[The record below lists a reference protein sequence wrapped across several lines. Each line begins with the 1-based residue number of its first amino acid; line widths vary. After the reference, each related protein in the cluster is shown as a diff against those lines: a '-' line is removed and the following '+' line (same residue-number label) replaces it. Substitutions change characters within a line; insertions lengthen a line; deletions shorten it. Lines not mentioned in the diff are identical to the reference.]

1 MSYGIAE
8 RLAEAYTFCNPFVT
22 QKIAMPKLAQQPLTE
37 LAVRKAKPV
46 DKRYDLF
53 DASVRGLGLR
63 VATSGTKSWFIM
75 RRIKGRM
82 LRSTFGRYPDLTLAN
97 ARLKAPYVL
106 ADMADG
112 LTEGQRRTD
121 LFSVVLDEWLKKDQA
136 KNKSVHQVKVA
147 MYRHALPA
155 FGPMPVASITKRD
168 VNKLIDKIVENGSP
182 VAANRVLAFTKRFF
196 SWCKER
202 DILEHSPAETIKS
215 PAKETIRDRVL
226 TLDEMKAIWAA
237 CDQMGYP
244 WGPIFQLLL
253 LTGAR
258 LREVSQASWSEI
270 SIADSTLNLPANRTK
285 NKRPHQIQLSH
296 QAQSLIQVLPRVE
309 GQTLL
314 FTTNG
319 KTAVSGFSKVKKR
332 LDIISGVAD
341 WRFHD
346 LRRSF
351 ATHSTERLGISPVIA
366 DKILN
371 HVTGQVRGVAAI
383 YQHGEYLE
391 ERQVALQKWG
401 NFIENLASVKNQT

>member
-1 MSYGIAE
+1 
-8 RLAEAYTFCNPFVT
+8 
-22 QKIAMPKLAQQPLTE
+22 MPKLAQQPLTE
-37 LAVRKAKPV
+37 LTIRKAKPA

-63 VATSGTKSWFIM
+63 VATSGTKSWFMM
-75 RRIKGRM
+75 RRFNGRM
-82 LRSTFGRYPDLTLAN
+82 LRTTFGRYPEVALAV
-97 ARLKAPYVL
+97 ARQKAPSVL
-106 ADMADG
+106 ADMEDG
-112 LTEGQRRTD
+112 QTVGQRRTD
-121 LFSVVLDEWLKKDQA
+121 SFRIVLDEWLKKDQA

-147 MYRHALPA
+147 MYKHALPA
-155 FGPMPVASITKRD
+155 FGPIPVASITKRD
-168 VNKLIDKIVENGSP
+168 VNRLIDKIVDAGSP

-202 DILEHSPAETIKS
+202 DILELSPAESIKPPS
-215 PAKETIRDRVL
+215 REKIRNRVL
-226 TLDEMKAIWAA
+226 SLIEIKAFWAA
-237 CDQMGYP
+237 CNQMVYP

-258 LREVSQASWSEI
+258 LREVSQASWDEV
-270 SIADSTLNLPANRTK
+270 SIADGTLDLPARRTK
-285 NKRPHQIQLSH
+285 NGRPHQIQLSD
-296 QAQSLIQVLPRVE
+296 QAINIIQALPRVE
-309 GQTLL
+309 GQNLL
-314 FTTNG
+314 FTTTG
-319 KTAVSGFSKVKKR
+319 TTPVSGFSKVKKR
-332 LDIISGVAD
+332 LDVLSGITN

-391 ERQVALQKWG
+391 DRRTAMQRWG
-401 NFIENLASVKNQT
+401 TFIEELTVDAKEA

>member
-1 MSYGIAE
+1 
-8 RLAEAYTFCNPFVT
+8 
-22 QKIAMPKLAQQPLTE
+22 MPKLAQQPLTE

-97 ARLKAPYVL
+97 ARLKAPDVL
-106 ADMADG
+106 ADMVDG
-112 LTEGQRRTD
+112 LTRGQRRTD
-121 LFSVVLDEWLKKDQA
+121 LFKVVLDEWLKKDQA

-155 FGPMPVASITKRD
+155 FGPMPVSSITKRD
-168 VNKLIDKIVENGSP
+168 VNRLIDKIVDDGSP

-202 DILEHSPAETIKS
+202 DILEQSPAETIKPPS
-215 PAKETIRDRVL
+215 KETVRDRVL
-226 TLDEMKAIWAA
+226 TLGEIKDIWAA

-244 WGPIFQLLL
+244 WGPLFQLLL

-258 LREVSQASWSEI
+258 LKEVSQASWNEI
-270 SIADSTLNLPANRTK
+270 SIADSALNLPANRTK
-285 NKRPHQIQLSH
+285 NKRPHQIQLSD
-296 QAQSLIQVLPRVE
+296 QAQSIIQALPKFER
-309 GQTLL
+309 QTLL
-314 FTTNG
+314 FTTNDT
-319 KTAVSGFSKVKKR
+319 TAVSGFSKVKKR
-332 LDIISGVAD
+332 LDIISGVTD

-371 HVTGQVRGVAAI
+371 HVTGQVRGVAAV

-391 ERQVALQKWG
+391 ERRMALQKWG
-401 NFIENLASVKNQT
+401 NFIESLVSGKNQT

>member
-1 MSYGIAE
+1 
-8 RLAEAYTFCNPFVT
+8 
-22 QKIAMPKLAQQPLTE
+22 MPKLAQQPLTE
-37 LAVRKAKPV
+37 LAIRKAKPA

-63 VATSGTKSWFIM
+63 VAMSGTKSWFMM
-75 RRIKGRM
+75 RRFNGRM
-82 LRSTFGRYPDLTLAN
+82 LRTTFGRYPEVPLAL
-97 ARLKAPYVL
+97 ARLKAPDVL

-112 LTEGQRRTD
+112 QTVGQRRTD
-121 LFSVVLDEWLKKDQA
+121 SFRIVLDEWLKKDQA

-147 MYRHALPA
+147 MYKHALPA
-155 FGPMPVASITKRD
+155 FGPIPVASITKRD
-168 VNKLIDKIVENGSP
+168 VNRLIDKIVDAGSP

-202 DILEHSPAETIKS
+202 DILELSPAESIKPPS
-215 PAKETIRDRVL
+215 REKIRDRVL
-226 TLDEMKAIWAA
+226 SLIEIKAFWAA
-237 CDQMGYP
+237 CNQMVYP

-258 LREVSQASWSEI
+258 LREVSQASWDEV
-270 SIADSTLNLPANRTK
+270 SIADGTLDLPARRTK
-285 NKRPHQIQLSH
+285 NGRPHQIQLSD
-296 QAQSLIQVLPRVE
+296 QAINIIQALPRVE
-309 GQTLL
+309 GQNLL
-314 FTTNG
+314 FTTTG
-319 KTAVSGFSKVKKR
+319 TTPVSGFSKVKKR
-332 LDIISGVAD
+332 LDVLSGITN

-391 ERQVALQKWG
+391 DRRTAMQRWG
-401 NFIENLASVKNQT
+401 TFIEELTVDAKET

>member
-1 MSYGIAE
+1 
-8 RLAEAYTFCNPFVT
+8 
-22 QKIAMPKLAQQPLTE
+22 MPKIVQQPLTE
-37 LAVRKAKPV
+37 LAIRKAKPA

-63 VATSGTKSWFIM
+63 VATSGTKSWFMM
-75 RRIKGRM
+75 RRFKGRM

-97 ARLKAPYVL
+97 ARLKAPDVL
-106 ADMADG
+106 SNMADG
-112 LTEGQRRTD
+112 LMQGQRRTD
-121 LFSVVLDEWLKKDQA
+121 LFKVVLDEWLKKDQA
-136 KNKSVHQVKVA
+136 KNKSTNQVKMA

-155 FGPMPVASITKRD
+155 FGPMPVASISKRD
-168 VNKLIDKIVENGSP
+168 VNRLIDTIVDAGSP
-182 VAANRVLAFTKRFF
+182 IAANRVLAFTKRFF

-202 DILEHSPAETIKS
+202 DILEQSPAEAIRPPS
-215 PAKETIRDRVL
+215 KEKTRDRVL
-226 TLDEMKAIWAA
+226 SLDEMKDFWAA

-244 WGPIFQLLL
+244 WGPLFQLLL

-258 LREVSQASWSEI
+258 LREVSQASWNEI
-270 SIADSTLNLPANRTK
+270 SIEDGTLNLPSSRTK
-285 NKRPHQIQLSH
+285 NARPHQIQLSD
-296 QAQSLIQVLPRVE
+296 QALNIIQDLPKID
-309 GQTLL
+309 GQNLL

-319 KTAVSGFSKVKKR
+319 TTPVSGFSKVKKR
-332 LDIISGVAD
+332 LDILSGVIN

-351 ATHSTERLGISPVIA
+351 ATHSTKKLGISPVIA

-391 ERQVALQKWG
+391 ERRIALQRWG
-401 NFIENLASVKNQT
+401 NFIEGLVADE

>member
-1 MSYGIAE
+1 
-8 RLAEAYTFCNPFVT
+8 
-22 QKIAMPKLAQQPLTE
+22 MPKIVQQPLTE
-37 LAVRKAKPV
+37 LAIRKAKPA

-63 VATSGTKSWFIM
+63 VATSGTKSWFMM
-75 RRIKGRM
+75 RRFKGRM

-97 ARLKAPYVL
+97 ARLKAPDVL

-112 LTEGQRRTD
+112 LMQGQRRTD
-121 LFSVVLDEWLKKDQA
+121 LFKVVLDEWLKKDQA
-136 KNKSVHQVKVA
+136 KNKSANQVKIA

-155 FGPMPVASITKRD
+155 FGPMPVASIRKRD
-168 VNKLIDKIVENGSP
+168 VNRLIDTIVDAGSP
-182 VAANRVLAFTKRFF
+182 IAANRVLAFTKRFF

-202 DILEHSPAETIKS
+202 DILEQSPAEAIRPPS
-215 PAKETIRDRVL
+215 KEKTRDRVL
-226 TLDEMKAIWAA
+226 SLDEMKDFWAA

-244 WGPIFQLLL
+244 WGPLFQLLL

-258 LREVSQASWSEI
+258 LREVSQASWNEI
-270 SIADSTLNLPANRTK
+270 SIKDGTLNLPSSRTK
-285 NKRPHQIQLSH
+285 NARPHQIQLSD
-296 QAQSLIQVLPRVE
+296 QALNIIQDLPKID
-309 GQTLL
+309 GQNLL

-319 KTAVSGFSKVKKR
+319 TTPVSGFSKVKKR
-332 LDIISGVAD
+332 LDILSGVIN

-351 ATHSTERLGISPVIA
+351 ATHSTEKLGISPVIA

-391 ERQVALQKWG
+391 ERRIALQRWG
-401 NFIENLASVKNQT
+401 NFIEGLVADE

>member
-1 MSYGIAE
+1 
-8 RLAEAYTFCNPFVT
+8 
-22 QKIAMPKLAQQPLTE
+22 MPKLAQQPLTE
-37 LAVRKAKPV
+37 LAIRKAKPA

-63 VATSGTKSWFIM
+63 VATSGTKSWFMM
-75 RRIKGRM
+75 RRFNGRM
-82 LRSTFGRYPDLTLAN
+82 LRTTFGRYPEVPLAL
-97 ARLKAPYVL
+97 ARLKAPDVL

-112 LTEGQRRTD
+112 QTAGQRRTD
-121 LFSVVLDEWLKKDQA
+121 LFRVVLDEWLKKDQT
-136 KNKSVHQVKVA
+136 KNKSIHQVRVA
-147 MYRHALPA
+147 MYKHALPA

-168 VNKLIDKIVENGSP
+168 VNRLIDKIVDSGSP

-202 DILEHSPAETIKS
+202 DILELSPAEAIRPPS
-215 PAKETIRDRVL
+215 KEKTRDRVL
-226 TLDEMKAIWAA
+226 TLEEIKGFWAA
-237 CDQMGYP
+237 CGQMGYP

-258 LREVSQASWSEI
+258 LREVSQASWDEV
-270 SIADSTLNLPANRTK
+270 SIADGTLSLPSSRTK
-285 NKRPHQIQLSH
+285 NARPHQIQLSD
-296 QAQSLIQVLPRVE
+296 QALSIIQALPKV
-309 GQTLL
+309 GGHDLL

-319 KTAVSGFSKVKKR
+319 KTPVSGFSKVKKR
-332 LDIISGVAD
+332 LDIMSDVTN

-351 ATHSTERLGISPVIA
+351 ATHSTEKLSISPVIA

-371 HVTGQVRGVAAI
+371 HATGQVRGVAAI

-391 ERQVALQKWG
+391 DRRAALQKWG
-401 NFIENLASVKNQT
+401 NFIQELVSDE

>member
-1 MSYGIAE
+1 
-8 RLAEAYTFCNPFVT
+8 
-22 QKIAMPKLAQQPLTE
+22 MPKLAQQPLTE
-37 LAVRKAKPV
+37 LAVRKAKPA

-97 ARLKAPYVL
+97 ARLKAPDVL

-112 LTEGQRRTD
+112 LTQGQRRTD
-121 LFSVVLDEWLKKDQA
+121 LFKVVLDEWLKKDQA

-168 VNKLIDKIVENGSP
+168 VNRLIDKIVDEGSP

-202 DILEHSPAETIKS
+202 DILEQSPAETIKPPS
-215 PAKETIRDRVL
+215 KEKIRDRVL
-226 TLDEMKAIWAA
+226 SLDEMTSIWAA

-258 LREVSQASWSEI
+258 LREVSQASWNEVSV
-270 SIADSTLNLPANRTK
+270 ADSTLDLPASRTK
-285 NKRPHQIQLSH
+285 NKRPHQIQLSD
-296 QAQSLIQVLPRVE
+296 QAQNIIQALPRVE

-319 KTAVSGFSKVKKR
+319 TTPVSGFSKVKKR

-383 YQHGEYLE
+383 YQHGEYLQ
-391 ERQVALQKWG
+391 ERRDALQKWG
-401 NFIENLASVKNQT
+401 GFIEDLVSDENGA

>member
-1 MSYGIAE
+1 
-8 RLAEAYTFCNPFVT
+8 
-22 QKIAMPKLAQQPLTE
+22 MPKLAQQALTE
-37 LAVRKAKPV
+37 LAVKKAQPA

-63 VATSGTKSWFIM
+63 VATSGTKSWFMM
-75 RRIKGRM
+75 RRCKGRM
-82 LRSTFGRYPDLTLAN
+82 VRSTFGRYPEMTLAN
-97 ARLKAPYVL
+97 ARLKAPDVL
-106 ADMADG
+106 ADMSEG
-112 LTEGQRRTD
+112 LIHGQRGTD
-121 LFSVVLDEWLKKDQA
+121 LFKVVLDEWLSKDQA

-155 FGPMPVASITKRD
+155 FGPMPVSSITKRD
-168 VNKLIDKIVENGSP
+168 VIKLIDKIVEVGSP

-202 DILEHSPAETIKS
+202 DILELSPADTIRPPSREK
-215 PAKETIRDRVL
+215 IRDRVL
-226 TLDEMKAIWAA
+226 NLDEIKAIWAA
-237 CDQMGYP
+237 CKQMGYP

-258 LREVSQASWSEI
+258 LREVSQASWNEI
-270 SIADSTLNLPANRTK
+270 SITDGTLDLPASRTK
-285 NKRPHQIQLSH
+285 NKRSHQIQLSD
-296 QAQSLIQVLPRVE
+296 QAHNIIQTLPRVE

-319 KTAVSGFSKVKKR
+319 TTAVSGFSKVKKR
-332 LDIISGVAD
+332 LDTISGVAD

-371 HVTGQVRGVAAI
+371 HATGQVRGVAAI

-391 ERQVALQKWG
+391 ERRAALQKWG
-401 NFIENLASVKNQT
+401 TFIQDLVADE

>member
-1 MSYGIAE
+1 
-8 RLAEAYTFCNPFVT
+8 
-22 QKIAMPKLAQQPLTE
+22 MPKLAQQPLTE
-37 LAVRKAKPV
+37 LAIKKAKPA

-63 VATSGTKSWFIM
+63 VATSGTKSWFMM
-75 RRIKGRM
+75 RRFNGRM
-82 LRSTFGRYPDLTLAN
+82 LRTTFGRYPEVSLAL
-97 ARLKAPYVL
+97 ARLKAPDVL

-112 LTEGQRRTD
+112 QTAGQRRTD
-121 LFSVVLDEWLKKDQA
+121 LFRVVLDEWLKKDQA

-147 MYRHALPA
+147 MYKHALPA

-168 VNKLIDKIVENGSP
+168 VNRLIDKIVDAGSP

-202 DILEHSPAETIKS
+202 DILELSPAEAIRPPS
-215 PAKETIRDRVL
+215 KEKIRDRVL
-226 TLDEMKAIWAA
+226 TIDEMKNIWAA
-237 CDQMGYP
+237 CKQMGYP

-258 LREVSQASWSEI
+258 LREVSQASWSEV
-270 SIADSTLNLPANRTK
+270 SIADGTLDLPASRTK
-285 NKRPHQIQLSH
+285 NKRSHQIQLSD
-296 QAQSLIQVLPRVE
+296 QAQNIIQTLPRVE

-319 KTAVSGFSKVKKR
+319 TTAVSGFSKVKKR

-351 ATHSTERLGISPVIA
+351 ATHSTERLGISPVIT

-383 YQHGEYLE
+383 YQHGEYLV
-391 ERQVALQKWG
+391 ERRVALQKWG
-401 NFIENLASVKNQT
+401 NFIECLVSNENGT

>member
-1 MSYGIAE
+1 
-8 RLAEAYTFCNPFVT
+8 
-22 QKIAMPKLAQQPLTE
+22 MPKIVQQPLTE
-37 LAVRKAKPV
+37 LAIRKAKPA

-63 VATSGTKSWFIM
+63 VATSGTKSWFMM
-75 RRIKGRM
+75 RRFKGRM

-97 ARLKAPYVL
+97 ARLKAPDVL
-106 ADMADG
+106 SNMADG
-112 LTEGQRRTD
+112 LMQGQRRTD
-121 LFSVVLDEWLKKDQA
+121 LFKVVLDEWLKKDQA
-136 KNKSVHQVKVA
+136 KNKSTNQVKIA

-155 FGPMPVASITKRD
+155 FGPMPVASISKRD
-168 VNKLIDKIVENGSP
+168 VNRLIDTIVDAGSP
-182 VAANRVLAFTKRFF
+182 IAANRVLAFTKRFF

-202 DILEHSPAETIKS
+202 DILEKSPAEAIRPPS
-215 PAKETIRDRVL
+215 KEKTRDRVL
-226 TLDEMKAIWAA
+226 SLDEMKDFWAA

-244 WGPIFQLLL
+244 WGPLFQLLL

-258 LREVSQASWSEI
+258 LREVSQASWNEI
-270 SIADSTLNLPANRTK
+270 SIEDGTLNLPSSRTK
-285 NKRPHQIQLSH
+285 NARPHQIQLSD
-296 QAQSLIQVLPRVE
+296 QALNIIQDLPKID
-309 GQTLL
+309 GQNLL

-319 KTAVSGFSKVKKR
+319 TTPVSGFSKVKKR
-332 LDIISGVAD
+332 LDILSGVIN

-351 ATHSTERLGISPVIA
+351 ATHSTEKLGISPVIA

-391 ERQVALQKWG
+391 ERRIALQRWG
-401 NFIENLASVKNQT
+401 NFIEGLVADE